1 MPCGLA
7 QNVVGK
13 CTFPSSSGLQRTK
26 TSSRLIPVA
35 LSIASVLP
43 PPPRAHTRLHT
54 GLTLW
59 AAAQAFK
66 NYDESGSPR
75 RLNCLKTLVLANM
88 LMKSKVDPFD
98 AQEVGAP
105 CLARMNHAGPVL
117 GWCLPSK

>member
-1 MPCGLA
+1 MHLSEQQWA
-7 QNVVGK
+7 AAYEDFFEVN
-13 CTFPSSSGLQRTK
+13 PSCAFHSLCPT
-26 TSSRLIPVA
+26 
-35 LSIASVLP
+35 